1 MSVII
6 RLCTRRKEMKKHY
19 YLVINENAGGGTGG
33 KVAEKIIKQMHTAHI
48 EYTTFYT
55 DHAGHEREIVQT
67 LAQNTLIPWSNDLEI
82 STFPLLVV
90 LGGDGTLH
98 SVTNALLSFD
108 SKIPIGYIPCGSGN
122 DFARGA
128 GIAKQAE
135 KAFFQ
140 LLKAETPQ
148 EIQIITYAESI
159 QDEVGLAVNNIGIG
173 LDAAIVNAANTSAS
187 KSALNKFNMG
197 SLSYIFSILK
207 VLFTQKGFPILV
219 EVNGKNV
226 EFDRA
231 FLCTVTKHPYF
242 GGGVPIAPM
251 ADPRKPV
258 LDFVLV
264 ERINMFKIFWLIL
277 LLLRKKQMHS
287 KYFHHF
293 QSSKFRIVSTF
304 PEYVHA
310 DGEILG
316 ERSTDISFG
325 TETRLFWF

>member
-1 MSVII
+1 
-6 RLCTRRKEMKKHY
+6 MKKHF
-19 YLVINENAGGGTGG
+19 YLVINENAGSSTGR
-33 KVAEKIIKQMHTAHI
+33 KAADKIIKQLQTATI
-48 EYTTFYT
+48 DYTTFYT
-55 DHAGHEREIVQT
+55 DHAGHEIEIVQNI
-67 LAQNTLIPWSNDLEI
+67 AQDTLIPWSADLEI
-82 STFPLLVV
+82 DTFPLLVV

-98 SVTNALLSFD
+98 SVLNALQPFD
-108 SKIPIGYIPCGSGN
+108 PKIPIGYIPCGSGN
-122 DFARGA
+122 DFARGV
-128 GIAKQAE
+128 GINRQAE

-140 LLKAETPQ
+140 LLKTEIPQ
-148 EIQIITYAESI
+148 EIQVITYNESI
-159 QDEVGLAVNNIGIG
+159 QEETGLAVNNIGIG

-187 KSALNKFNMG
+187 KNALNKFNMG

-219 EVNGKNV
+219 EVNGKNH

-231 FLCTVTKHPYF
+231 FLCTLTKHPYF
-242 GGGVPIAPM
+242 GGGVPIAPV

-264 ERINMFKIFWLIL
+264 ERVNMFKIFWLISL
-277 LLLRKKQMHS
+277 LIQKKHMKS

-293 QSSKFRIVSTF
+293 QSSKFRIVSTV
-304 PEYVHA
+304 PQYIHA

-316 ERSTDISFG
+316 KRSADISFG

>member
-1 MSVII
+1 
-6 RLCTRRKEMKKHY
+6 MKKHF
-19 YLVINENAGGGTGG
+19 YLVINENAGGGTGR
-33 KVAEKIIKQMHTAHI
+33 KAAEKIIKQLQTVNI
-48 EYTTFYT
+48 DYTTFYT
-55 DHAGHEREIVQT
+55 DHAGHEIEIVQS
-67 LAQNTLIPWSNDLEI
+67 LAQDTLIPWSTDLETD
-82 STFPLLVV
+82 SFPLLVV

-98 SVTNALLSFD
+98 SVLNSLESFD

-122 DFARGA
+122 DFARGV
-128 GIAKQAE
+128 GIDRQTE

-140 LLKAETPQ
+140 LLKAEAPQ
-148 EIQIITYAESI
+148 EIQLITYAESI
-159 QDEVGLAVNNIGIG
+159 QEEAGLAVNNIGIG
-173 LDAAIVNAANTSAS
+173 LDAAIVNAANTSSS
-187 KSALNKFNMG
+187 KNTLNKFNMG

-219 EVNGKNV
+219 EINGKNI
-226 EFDRA
+226 EFDHA

-264 ERINMFKIFWLIL
+264 ERVNMFKIFWLIL
-277 LLLRKKQMHS
+277 LLIQKKHTHS

-293 QSSKFRIVSTF
+293 QSSKLRIVSTV
-304 PEYVHA
+304 PQYVHA

-316 ERSTDISFG
+316 KRSTDISFS
-325 TETRLFWF
+325 TKTRLFWF

>member
-1 MSVII
+1 
-6 RLCTRRKEMKKHY
+6 MKKHF
-19 YLVINENAGGGTGG
+19 YLVINENAGSGTGH
-33 KVAEKIIKQMHTAHI
+33 KAANRIIKQLQTATI
-48 EYTTFYT
+48 DYTTFYT
-55 DHAGHEREIVQT
+55 DHAGHEIEIVQD
-67 LAQNTLIPWSNDLEI
+67 LAQATLIPWNTELEI
-82 STFPLLVV
+82 DVFPLLVV

-98 SVTNALLSFD
+98 SVLNALRSFD
-108 SKIPIGYIPCGSGN
+108 PKIPIGYIPCGSGN
-122 DFARGA
+122 DFARGV
-128 GIAKQAE
+128 GITRQSE

-140 LLKAETPQ
+140 LLKTEKPQ
-148 EIQIITYAESI
+148 EIKLITYAESI
-159 QDEVGLAVNNIGIG
+159 QDEKGLAVNNIGIG

-187 KSALNKFNMG
+187 KSTLNKFNMG
-197 SLSYIFSILK
+197 SLAYIFSILK

-219 EVNGKNV
+219 EINGKNL

-251 ADPRKPV
+251 ADPRKPI

-264 ERINMFKIFWLIL
+264 ERVNMFKIFWLIL
-277 LLLRKKQMHS
+277 LLIQKKHTRS
-287 KYFHHF
+287 KYYHHF
-293 QSSKFRIVSTF
+293 QSSKFRIVSTV

-316 ERSTDISFG
+316 KRSTDISFG

>member
-1 MSVII
+1 
-6 RLCTRRKEMKKHY
+6 MKKHF
-19 YLVINENAGGGTGG
+19 YLVINEKAGGGTGHLA
-33 KVAEKIIKQMHTAHI
+33 AEKISKQLQTVNI
-48 EYTTFYT
+48 DYTTYYT
-55 DHAGHEREIVQT
+55 EYAGHETEIVQS
-67 LAQNTLIPWSNDLEI
+67 LAQDTLIPWDDELEI
-82 STFPLLVV
+82 ETFPLLVV

-98 SVTNALLSFD
+98 SVINALKSFD

-122 DFARGA
+122 DFARGV
-128 GIAKQAE
+128 GISRQTE
-135 KAFFQ
+135 KAFLQ

-148 EIQIITYAESI
+148 KIQLITYAESI
-159 QDEVGLAVNNIGIG
+159 QDEAGLAVNNIGIG
-173 LDAAIVNAANTSAS
+173 LDAAIVNAANTSTS
-187 KSALNKFNMG
+187 KSTLNKFNMG

-219 EVNGKNV
+219 EINGKKI

-242 GGGVPIAPM
+242 GGGVSIAPM

-264 ERINMFKIFWLIL
+264 ERINLFKIFWLIL
-277 LLLRKKQMHS
+277 LLIQKKQMQS

-293 QSSKFRIVSTF
+293 QSSKFRIISTV

-316 ERSTDISFG
+316 KRSTDISFG
-325 TETRLFWF
+325 TTSRLFWF

>member
-1 MSVII
+1 
-6 RLCTRRKEMKKHY
+6 MKKHF
-19 YLVINENAGGGTGG
+19 YLVINENAGSGTGR
-33 KVAEKIIKQMHTAHI
+33 KAAEKIIKQLQTANI
-48 EYTTFYT
+48 DYTTFYT
-55 DHAGHEREIVQT
+55 EHAGHEIAIVQQ
-67 LAQNTLIPWSNDLEI
+67 LAQETLIPWNTELEI
-82 STFPLLVV
+82 DSFPLLVV

-98 SVTNALLSFD
+98 SVVNALENFD
-108 SKIPIGYIPCGSGN
+108 PNIPLGYIPCGSGN
-122 DFARGA
+122 DFARGV

-159 QDEVGLAVNNIGIG
+159 QDEVGFAVNNIGIG
-173 LDAAIVNAANTSAS
+173 LDAAIVNAANASTS

-207 VLFTQKGFPILV
+207 VLFSQKGFPILV
-219 EVNGKNV
+219 ELNGKKL

-242 GGGVPIAPM
+242 GGGVPIAPV

-277 LLLRKKQMHS
+277 LLIQKKHMHS

-293 QSSKFRIVSTF
+293 QSSKLRIVSTV
-304 PEYVHA
+304 PQYVHA

-316 ERSTDISFG
+316 KRSTDICFG
-325 TETRLFWF
+325 TVTRLFWF

>member
-1 MSVII
+1 
-6 RLCTRRKEMKKHY
+6 MKKHF
-19 YLVINENAGGGTGG
+19 YLVINEHAGSGTGR
-33 KVAEKIIKQMHTAHI
+33 KAAEKIIKQLRTANI
-48 EYTTFYT
+48 DYTTFYT
-55 DHAGHEREIVQT
+55 DYAGHEIEIAEQ
-67 LAQNTLIPWSNDLEI
+67 LAQDILIPWNAELDIES
-82 STFPLLVV
+82 FPLLVV

-98 SVTNALLSFD
+98 SVLNALKAFD
-108 SKIPIGYIPCGSGN
+108 PTIPIGYIPCGSGN
-122 DFARGA
+122 DFARGV

-140 LLKAETPQ
+140 LMRAESPQ
-148 EIQIITYAESI
+148 EIQVITYDESI
-159 QDEVGLAVNNIGIG
+159 QEETGLAVNNIGVG
-173 LDAAIVNAANTSAS
+173 LDGAIVNVANTSTS

-219 EVNGKNV
+219 EVNGKNL

-242 GGGVPIAPM
+242 GGGVPIAPV

-264 ERINMFKIFWLIL
+264 ERISMFKIFWLIL
-277 LLLRKKQMHS
+277 LLIQKKHMNS
-287 KYFHHF
+287 KYFHHI
-293 QSSKFRIVSTF
+293 QSSKIRIISTV
-304 PEYVHA
+304 PQYIHA

-316 ERSTDISFG
+316 KRNLDMSFG

>member
-1 MSVII
+1 
-6 RLCTRRKEMKKHY
+6 MKKHF
-19 YLVINENAGGGTGG
+19 YLVINENAGSGTGR
-33 KVAEKIIKQMHTAHI
+33 KAADKIIKQLQTATI
-48 EYTTFYT
+48 DYTTFYT
-55 DHAGHEREIVQT
+55 DHAGHEIEIVQN
-67 LAQNTLIPWSNDLEI
+67 LAQDTLIPWSADLEI
-82 STFPLLVV
+82 DTFPLLVV

-98 SVTNALLSFD
+98 SVLNALQPFD
-108 SKIPIGYIPCGSGN
+108 PRIPIGYIPCGSGN
-122 DFARGA
+122 DFARGV
-128 GIAKQAE
+128 GINRQAE

-140 LLKAETPQ
+140 LLKAEIPQ
-148 EIQIITYAESI
+148 EIQVITYNESI
-159 QDEVGLAVNNIGIG
+159 QEETGLAVNNIGIG

-187 KSALNKFNMG
+187 KNTLNKFNMG

-219 EVNGKNV
+219 EVNGKNH

-242 GGGVPIAPM
+242 GGGVPIAPV

-258 LDFVLV
+258 LDFLLV
-264 ERINMFKIFWLIL
+264 ERVNMFKIFWLISL
-277 LLLRKKQMHS
+277 LIQKKHMKS

-293 QSSKFRIVSTF
+293 QSSKFRIVSTV
-304 PEYVHA
+304 PQYIHA

-316 ERSTDISFG
+316 KRSADISFG

>member
-1 MSVII
+1 
-6 RLCTRRKEMKKHY
+6 MKKHF
-19 YLVINENAGGGTGG
+19 YLVINENAGSGTGR
-33 KVAEKIIKQMHTAHI
+33 KTAEKIIKQLQTANI
-48 EYTTFYT
+48 DYTTFYT
-55 DHAGHEREIVQT
+55 DHAGHEIEIVQQ
-67 LAQNTLIPWSNDLEI
+67 LATDTLIPWQTELDIEV
-82 STFPLLVV
+82 FPLLVV

-98 SVTNALLSFD
+98 SVINALHTFD
-108 SKIPIGYIPCGSGN
+108 AAIPIGYIPCGSGN
-122 DFARGA
+122 DFARGV

-140 LLKAETPQ
+140 LLKAEMPQ
-148 EIQIITYAESI
+148 EIQVITYAESI
-159 QDEVGLAVNNIGIG
+159 QEEVGLAVNNIGIG

-187 KSALNKFNMG
+187 KNALNKFNMG

-207 VLFTQKGFPILV
+207 VLFSQKGFPILV
-219 EVNGKNV
+219 EINGKIL

-242 GGGVPIAPM
+242 GGGVPIAPV

-264 ERINMFKIFWLIL
+264 ERINLFKIFWLIL
-277 LLLRKKQMHS
+277 LLIQKKHMKS
-287 KYFHHF
+287 KYLHHF
-293 QSSKFRIVSTF
+293 QSSKLRIVSTV
-304 PEYVHA
+304 PQYVHA

-316 ERSTDISFG
+316 KRSTDLSFG

>member
-1 MSVII
+1 
-6 RLCTRRKEMKKHY
+6 MKKHF
-19 YLVINENAGGGTGG
+19 YLVINENAGSGTGR
-33 KVAEKIIKQMHTAHI
+33 KAANRIIKQLQTATI
-48 EYTTFYT
+48 DYTTFYT
-55 DHAGHEREIVQT
+55 DHAGHEIEIVQD
-67 LAQNTLIPWSNDLEI
+67 LAQATLIPWNTELEI
-82 STFPLLVV
+82 DVFPLLVV

-98 SVTNALLSFD
+98 SVLNALRSFD
-108 SKIPIGYIPCGSGN
+108 PKIPIGYIPCGSGN
-122 DFARGA
+122 DFARGV
-128 GIAKQAE
+128 GITRQSE

-140 LLKAETPQ
+140 LLKTEKPQ
-148 EIQIITYAESI
+148 EIKLITYAESI
-159 QDEVGLAVNNIGIG
+159 QDEKGLAVNNIGIG

-187 KSALNKFNMG
+187 KSTLNKFNMG
-197 SLSYIFSILK
+197 SLAYIFSILK

-219 EVNGKNV
+219 EINGKNL

-251 ADPRKPV
+251 ADPRKPI

-264 ERINMFKIFWLIL
+264 ERVNMFKIFWLIL
-277 LLLRKKQMHS
+277 LLIQKKHTRS
-287 KYFHHF
+287 KYYHHF
-293 QSSKFRIVSTF
+293 QSSKFRIVSTV

-316 ERSTDISFG
+316 KRSTDISFG

>member
-1 MSVII
+1 
-6 RLCTRRKEMKKHY
+6 MKKHF
-19 YLVINENAGGGTGG
+19 YLVINQNAGGGTGR
-33 KVAEKIIKQMHTAHI
+33 KAAEKIIKQLQTANI
-48 EYTTFYT
+48 DYTTFYT
-55 DHAGHEREIVQT
+55 DHAGHEIEIVQS
-67 LAQNTLIPWSNDLEI
+67 LAQDTLIPWSTDLETD
-82 STFPLLVV
+82 SFPLLVV

-98 SVTNALLSFD
+98 SVLNALEPFN

-122 DFARGA
+122 DFARGV
-128 GIAKQAE
+128 GIDKQTE

-140 LLKAETPQ
+140 LLKTEAPQ
-148 EIQIITYAESI
+148 EIQIISYTESI
-159 QDEVGLAVNNIGIG
+159 QNEAGVAVNNIGIG
-173 LDAAIVNAANTSAS
+173 LDAAIVNAANTSSS
-187 KSALNKFNMG
+187 KSTLNKFNMG

-219 EVNGKNV
+219 EINGKNI

-264 ERINMFKIFWLIL
+264 ERVNMFKIFWLIL
-277 LLLRKKQMHS
+277 LLIQKKHIHS

-293 QSSKFRIVSTF
+293 QSSKFRIVSTV
-304 PEYVHA
+304 PQYVHA

-316 ERSTDISFG
+316 KRSTDISFS
-325 TETRLFWF
+325 TENRLFWF